1 MSYQMFEFD
10 SYCLWSGEASAGHRS
25 LLKASLYMSRDVQL
39 SVCAETRVYIGDV
52 GRRGTLVSGYS
63 ARSRLFRAWCW

>member
-39 SVCAETRVYIGDV
+39 SVCAETRVYIGM
-52 GRRGTLVSGYS
+52 
-63 ARSRLFRAWCW
+63 